1 MYKRL
6 SLALSAALCATALVV
21 PNAAL
26 AASAE
31 ERAQTAVETRQGLL
45 KVIVS
50 YFGPIVGMAREQIP
64 YDAEVVR
71 NNAEKVALLAPMIPD
86 VFRMD
91 TSGTDLET
99 EALDGIWSNT
109 DDFAAKAATVAERAS
124 ALAAA
129 TADGQGAAMQA
140 FGALGGSCKA
150 CHDEY
155 RQQN

>member
-1 MYKRL
+1 MHKRL
-6 SLALSAALCATALVV
+6 VLALCAITLLASGG
-21 PNAAL
+21 AL
-26 AASAE
+26 AATAE
-31 ERAQTAVETRQGLL
+31 ERAQTAVDTRQGLL

-64 YDAEVVR
+64 YDADVVR
-71 NNAEKVALLAPMIPD
+71 NNAEKVAVLAPMIPD
-86 VFRMD
+86 VFKMD
-91 TSGTDLET
+91 TSGVDLDT
-99 EALDGIWSNT
+99 EAKDNIWSNA

-129 TADGQGAAMQA
+129 TEDGQGAAMKA
-140 FGALGGSCKA
+140 FGALGGACKA